1 MVTLQDEVEDEEAW
15 PQAKARSPLM
25 RAEYAWLSAARRGEQ
40 TKHGAHVVVGCQ
52 SGVVNQGVGAAC
64 VTRSTQEALGG
75 ALQAAICRHRQRL
88 PASHCLKMRQNFCD
102 LSEVVHCA
110 ERAYSESPLHPPPR
124 DTLAFGGADDSWQM
138 EPPPGQG
145 FSAAV
150 TSFAASWNGS
160 PADHPVYGV

>member
-88 PASHCLKMRQNFCD
+88 PASHCLKMRQKKCD
-102 LSEVVHCA
+102 LSATCQRSCIVQSAPTRSHRCTRRRETRWRLEAQTTPGKWSPRRV
-110 ERAYSESPLHPPPR
+110 RAFQQL
-124 DTLAFGGADDSWQM
+124 
-138 EPPPGQG
+138 
-145 FSAAV
+145 
-150 TSFAASWNGS
+150 
-160 PADHPVYGV
+160 